1 VLVVSPFINL
11 LLKSEEILYSID
23 ARTGLRLLSDIC
35 FFLKNI
41 GERRNFLLLGA
52 GAYESDSLSV

>member
-11 LLKSEEILYSID
+11 LLKSEEFFYSID

-35 FFLKNI
+35 FFKYGRMKELFI
-41 GERRNFLLLGA
+41 TGGS
-52 GAYESDSLSV
+52 GAYEYDT